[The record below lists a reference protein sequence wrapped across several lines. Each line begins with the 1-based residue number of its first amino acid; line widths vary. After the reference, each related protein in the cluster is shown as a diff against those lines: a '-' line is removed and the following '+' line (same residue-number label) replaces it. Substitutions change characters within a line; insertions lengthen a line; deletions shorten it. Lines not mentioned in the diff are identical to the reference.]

1 MKSTP
6 LEWPLITTSDTVDFT
21 DAAGNVITGVGLWV
35 SVAGTIKVKWG
46 SGRVETLDATT
57 VPAGEQFWGLIKRY
71 IPREQ
76 QQQGYGWPL
85 IQRSANYDNNQH
97 NAP

>member
-1 MKSTP
+1 MMKSTP

-35 SVAGTIKVKWG
+35 SVAGAIKVKWG

-57 VPAGEQFWGLIKRY
+57 VPAGEQFWGLIKRVY
-71 IPREQ
+71 TTGTTATGIRVAFN
-76 QQQGYGWPL
+76 
-85 IQRSANYDNNQH
+85 SKVS
-97 NAP
+97 